1 MPDSLPSSALAPT
14 LSDRRPWPWAGA
26 AFIAI
31 ATIHLASQLFDLDV
45 LNNVTQVF
53 LMPALAATVVLAAA
67 SPRSQLVRLLLVS
80 LFFSWLGDSVPRFL
94 HGDPGFLA
102 MVGFFLIAQV
112 VFIVALWPHRS
123 RSILR
128 KPVLLLPYLAF
139 FGLLI
144 AVCAPNAGSLLVP
157 VIFYG
162 LTLLT
167 MAVLSTGLGPV
178 AALGGA
184 LFFLSDGLIAFR
196 SFSDFLLPQ
205 HGFLVMLTYIAAQAI
220 LAYAFVTHAR
230 SSAVTSGETAS

>member
-1 MPDSLPSSALAPT
+1 
-14 LSDRRPWPWAGA
+14 
-26 AFIAI
+26 
-31 ATIHLASQLFDLDV
+31 
-45 LNNVTQVF
+45 
-53 LMPALAATVVLAAA
+53 
-67 SPRSQLVRLLLVS
+67 
-80 LFFSWLGDSVPRFL
+80 
-94 HGDPGFLA
+94 
-102 MVGFFLIAQV
+102 
-112 VFIVALWPHRS
+112 
-123 RSILR
+123 
-128 KPVLLLPYLAF
+128 
-139 FGLLI
+139 
-144 AVCAPNAGSLLVP
+144 